1 LSLAPLDVRGLLR
14 RHHLE
19 PRKGLG
25 QNFLVDHGA
34 LLKIVAAAEIHPGDS
49 ILEIG
54 AGLGSLTRLLA
65 SQAGRVVAV
74 ELDGHLLPALQ
85 DTLRPFGNATVVQGD
100 MLKLAPES
108 LMNTSGYLVVAN
120 IPYYITSALI
130 RHLLGS
136 PVKPARIVL
145 TLQQEVAQRIC
156 AQPGDLSLLALSVQV
171 FGKPR
176 IITTIPASAFYPA
189 PKVDS
194 AVLRVDLHPEPLI
207 PQSQLDVFFSL
218 AKHGFAQKR
227 KTLRNSLAAG
237 LHINGEEAASL
248 LTSAGIDPAR
258 RAQTVDLVEWRTLTA
273 EYLAGP
279 IAARKQ

>member
-1 LSLAPLDVRGLLR
+1 
-14 RHHLE
+14 
-19 PRKGLG
+19 
-25 QNFLVDHGA
+25 
-34 LLKIVAAAEIHPGDS
+34 
-49 ILEIG
+49 
-54 AGLGSLTRLLA
+54 
-65 SQAGRVVAV
+65 
-74 ELDGHLLPALQ
+74 
-85 DTLRPFGNATVVQGD
+85 
-100 MLKLAPES
+100 
-108 LMNTSGYLVVAN
+108 MNTSGYLVVAN